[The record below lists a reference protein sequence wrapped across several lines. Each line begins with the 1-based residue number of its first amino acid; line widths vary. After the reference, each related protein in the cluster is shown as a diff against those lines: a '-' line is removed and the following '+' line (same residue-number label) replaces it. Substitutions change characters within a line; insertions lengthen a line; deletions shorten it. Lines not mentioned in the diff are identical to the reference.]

1 MVEVVKSLLFNYVL
15 FSLTFA
21 ILIPKQKNRLYRETN
36 ETTAQIHGE
45 LEKTTHISEN
55 FYNETDDMIHA
66 ELEET
71 ENLSEQ
77 SHHATDSIIYDEL
90 EETANLSEKSH
101 YETDDII
108 YDELEET
115 ENLSE
120 QSHHT
125 TDSIIYD
132 ELEETAN
139 LSEKSY
145 ETDDIIYD
153 ELEETE
159 NLSEQSHHAT
169 DSIINDE
176 LEETANL
183 SEKSHH
189 KTDEFI
195 HADKKS
201 KENIHVYHTVHDAQ
215 KEMGPFYAR
224 LMEVT
229 DTSFTFKL
237 SFDKIIE
244 KIQFYEFIILKLNQD
259 VDGIPRL
266 TKIDSERWENFISYT
281 EKPKPEQPY
290 IAARYKASTLS
301 REFTFTAGDS
311 QVSYSCH

>member
-36 ETTAQIHGE
+36 ETTAQIHSE

-77 SHHATDSIIYDEL
+77 SHHATDSIIYDEF
-90 EETANLSEKSH
+90 EETANLSE
-101 YETDDII
+101 
-108 YDELEET
+108 
-115 ENLSE
+115 
-120 QSHHT
+120 QSHH
-125 TDSIIYD
+125 
-132 ELEETAN
+132 
-139 LSEKSY
+139 

>member
-36 ETTAQIHGE
+36 ETTAQIHSE
-45 LEKTTHISEN
+45 LEKTTLISEN

-77 SHHATDSIIYDEL
+77 SHHATDSII
-90 EETANLSEKSH
+90 
-101 YETDDII
+101 
-108 YDELEET
+108 
-115 ENLSE
+115 
-120 QSHHT
+120 
-125 TDSIIYD
+125 
-132 ELEETAN
+132 
-139 LSEKSY
+139 
-145 ETDDIIYD
+145 
-153 ELEETE
+153 
-159 NLSEQSHHAT
+159 
-169 DSIINDE
+169 NDE

-183 SEKSHH
+183 SEKYHH

-311 QVSYSCH
+311 QVSYSGH